1 MLLSGVDESG
11 RGPVLGPLII
21 SVASIEEERRGE
33 LSEMGVT
40 DSKKLTASRR
50 EELFP
55 EINKLCRC
63 SSRIIA
69 ASELNR
75 RMGRE
80 SLNLIEA
87 KEMGALIKPL
97 EGKIY
102 LDLPERNVEHFLRK
116 AGLAERGIVAEHKAD
131 LKYPIVGAASIIAK
145 VTRDRMVHELEKRVG
160 EKIGCGYT
168 SDKDTIAALRNP
180 ETRKKLIGEIRE
192 RWSTMKRIL
201 QPKLTDF

>member
-1 MLLSGVDESG
+1 MLISGVDESG
-11 RGPVLGPLII
+11 RGPVLGPLVI
-21 SVASIEEERRGE
+21 SLASVEEEKQGE

-40 DSKKLTASRR
+40 DSKKLTAPRR

-55 EINKLCRC
+55 EIKKLCRC
-63 SSRIIA
+63 TSRVIT
-69 ASELNR
+69 ASELNK

-87 KEMGALIKPL
+87 KEMGALLRPL
-97 EGKIY
+97 EGKLY

-116 AGLAERGIVAEHKAD
+116 AGLAERRIFAEHKAD

-145 VTRDRMVHELEKRVG
+145 VTRDRIVHELEERVG

-168 SDKDTIAALRNP
+168 SDKNTIAALSSP
-180 ETRKKLIGEIRE
+180 ETRKKLKGEIRE
-192 RWSTMKRIL
+192 RWSTVERIL